1 MKWLDGIT
9 DSVDLSLSKLC
20 GMVKDREA
28 WYAAVH
34 GGHKESDTTERLNKN
49 SVPCNYLTLSSAIS
63 VSHTRSPSRSEVRPQ
78 QTLASVDLTGTP
90 GCWWSASALP
100 GAMHSFL

>member
-1 MKWLDGIT
+1 MDGIT
-9 DSVDLSLSKLC
+9 NSMDMSLSKLWE
-20 GMVKDREA
+20 MVKDREA
-28 WYAAVH
+28 WHAAVH

-49 SVPCNYLTLSSAIS
+49 SIPCNYLTLSNAVS

-78 QTLASVDLTGTP
+78 QTLASVYLTATP